1 MPKKAIGRSRRPNL
15 AFSLGLIFVSAAGV
29 IFALTFLPWFEY
41 LRPSPNENPYDL
53 VALEKLPEGDREK
66 RVEEWAAEFEALTE
80 EEKAERADMYIESV
94 VDFLDKKLDLG
105 RGQRVETEGLIK
117 SGALVATQSGLRE
130 EDFPDRDKAFQRL
143 REQMRG
149 ELEKI
154 LSPEQRTKLQG
165 IVEERERILRARRE
179 RFEARRRG

>member
-1 MPKKAIGRSRRPNL
+1 MPKEPNGRSRRANL
-15 AFSLGLIFVSAAGV
+15 TLSLGLIFASAAAAV
-29 IFALTFLPWFEY
+29 FALTFLPWFEY

-53 VALEKLPEGDREK
+53 AALEKLPEAEREK
-66 RVEEWAAEFEALTE
+66 RVEEWATEFEALSE
-80 EEKAERADMYIESV
+80 EAKAERADMYIESV

-117 SGALVATQSGLRE
+117 SGSLLATQGGLRE

-154 LSPEQRTKLQG
+154 LTPEQRTKLQG
-165 IVEERERILRARRE
+165 IVEEREEIMRARRE